1 MGLDR
6 REEMPQTDRGR
17 WRRTIALSGAT
28 AVIAGSAVLLGGFAT
43 PASAAPPE
51 KVVICHATASDTNP
65 YVSEEV
71 SSESIL
77 NIDGHGAN
85 GINAGD
91 IIPPFEGYDGQNW
104 DATGQSIWNNDCAV
118 PGVEETPTAT
128 VSATETT
135 TETTTATSTAT
146 ATATV
151 TEAALGTEE
160 TASPSAGVAGV
171 AATNTTNPVPAGV
184 AAGRHAPA
192 GGALWL
198 GALLMLAG
206 VGGLMTSFR
215 PWKRGVH

>member
-6 REEMPQTDRGR
+6 REEMRQTGGGR

-28 AVIAGSAVLLGGFAT
+28 AVIAGSALLLGGFT
-43 PASAAPPE
+43 SPASAAPPE

-65 YVSEEV
+65 YVQEEV

-104 DATGQSIWNNDCAV
+104 DTTGQAIWNNDCAV
-118 PGVEETPTAT
+118 PGVEETPTGT
-128 VSATETT
+128 VTATETT
-135 TETTTATSTAT
+135 TQTSTAT

-151 TEAALGTEE
+151 TEAVLGTEA
-160 TASPSAGVAGV
+160 TATPSAGIAGV

-198 GALLMLAG
+198 GALLMLGG
-206 VGGLMTSFR
+206 VGGLVSTLR